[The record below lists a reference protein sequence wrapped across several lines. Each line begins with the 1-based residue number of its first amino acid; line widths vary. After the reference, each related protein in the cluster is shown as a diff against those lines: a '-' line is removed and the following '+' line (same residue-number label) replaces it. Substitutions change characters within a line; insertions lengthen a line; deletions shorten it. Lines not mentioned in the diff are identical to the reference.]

1 MIFSFVDRTLIDV
14 EFHIQSIEVGFVSDE
29 IYVVVLIACDMYDD
43 DGGVDEDVG
52 GAYDGLILICLF

>member
-43 DGGVDEDVG
+43 NGGVDEDVG
-52 GAYDGLILICLF
+52 GAYDG